1 MIIQLIMMMMTLL
14 SNPIHDN
21 DNPNDYHNVEDLKN
35 FLTRWTSTL
44 RMRASCKARCWL
56 CRSSDLL
63 LIRCCVYHH
72 ENHHC
77 QHHDNHHHDNDQDNN
92 HGNHQSHQS
101 HHISVQLQQKEDY
114 EGAMALYSKFQVI
127 AIIQKKSKLND
138 QFYVKRQKSHFRQL
152 VFNSLPHHT
161 SSSQLQGLD
170 DLKHHHQYHPHPYHH
185 PQHHPHH
192 RHHHPQHHPHIP
204 VIIILILNNIII
216 IIIVIIFFLLQAKLC
231 NVLVGKVWKQGAPT
245 AMRKTPDS
253 G

>member
-56 CRSSDLL
+56 CRSWDLP
-63 LIRCCVYHH
+63 LIRCSVYHH
-72 ENHHC
+72 ENQHC
-77 QHHDNHHHDNDQDNN
+77 QHHDNHHHHDDQDNN
-92 HGNHQSHQS
+92 HGNHQSHHS
-101 HHISVQLQQKEDY
+101 YHFSVQLQQKEDY

-127 AIIQKKSKLND
+127 AIIQKKSKIND

-231 NVLVGKVWKQGAPT
+231 NVLVGKVWEQGAPT

>member
-1 MIIQLIMMMMTLL
+1 
-14 SNPIHDN
+14 
-21 DNPNDYHNVEDLKN
+21 
-35 FLTRWTSTL
+35 
-44 RMRASCKARCWL
+44 
-56 CRSSDLL
+56 
-63 LIRCCVYHH
+63 
-72 ENHHC
+72 
-77 QHHDNHHHDNDQDNN
+77 
-92 HGNHQSHQS
+92 
-101 HHISVQLQQKEDY
+101 
-114 EGAMALYSKFQVI
+114 MALYSKFQVI
-127 AIIQKKSKLND
+127 AIIQKKSKIND

-170 DLKHHHQYHPHPYHH
+170 DLKHHHQYHHHHPYHQHH

-231 NVLVGKVWKQGAPT
+231 NVLVGKVWEQGAPT
-245 AMRKTPDS
+245 AMRKTPEDN